1 MKRRTNLSGCF
12 ASAVYC
18 EIDITVKAGN
28 QAVSL
33 NTDIL
38 RKFGVHEG
46 AQKLVIEL

>member
-1 MKRRTNLSGCF
+1 MKR
-12 ASAVYC
+12 AAPIYPVVSAVYC
-18 EIDITVKAGN
+18 GNYDITVKAGN